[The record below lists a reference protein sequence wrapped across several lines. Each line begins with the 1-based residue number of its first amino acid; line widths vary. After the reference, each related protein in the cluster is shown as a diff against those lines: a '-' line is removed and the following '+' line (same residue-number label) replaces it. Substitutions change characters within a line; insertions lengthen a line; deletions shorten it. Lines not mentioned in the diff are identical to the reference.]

1 MRSHL
6 KIWGKSLLHSSKW
19 SLNSKMAD
27 RSRLVKTL
35 VNGQQKAGSY
45 TIEWDSKD
53 TNGELLPSGI
63 YFVELKVDDKFTQ
76 AKKLLLLR

>member
-1 MRSHL
+1 M
-6 KIWGKSLLHSSKW
+6 LHSLKW

-45 TIEWDSKD
+45 TIEWDGKD

>member
-1 MRSHL
+1 M
-6 KIWGKSLLHSSKW
+6 LHSSKW

-35 VNGQQKAGSY
+35 VNGEQKAGSY
-45 TIEWDSKD
+45 KIEWDSKD
-53 TNGELLPSGI
+53 INGKLLPSGI

>member
-1 MRSHL
+1 M
-6 KIWGKSLLHSSKW
+6 LHSLKW

-53 TNGELLPSGI
+53 TNGKLLPSGI

>member
-1 MRSHL
+1 
-6 KIWGKSLLHSSKW
+6 
-19 SLNSKMAD
+19 MAD

-45 TIEWDSKD
+45 TIEWNGKD

>member
-1 MRSHL
+1 MGVKTCSP
-6 KIWGKSLLHSSKW
+6 KW

-35 VNGQQKAGSY
+35 VNGEQKAGSY
-45 TIEWDSKD
+45 KIEWDSKD
-53 TNGELLPSGI
+53 INGKLLPSGI

>member
-53 TNGELLPSGI
+53 TNGKLLPSGI
-63 YFVELKVDDKFTQ
+63 YFVELKIDDKFTQ

>member
-6 KIWGKSLLHSSKW
+6 KIWGKSLLRSSKW

-27 RSRLVKTL
+27 RDRLVKTL

-53 TNGELLPSGI
+53 TNGKLLPSGI
-63 YFVELKVDDKFTQ
+63 YFVELKMDDKFTQ

>member
-1 MRSHL
+1 
-6 KIWGKSLLHSSKW
+6 LLHSPKW
-19 SLNSKMAD
+19 SLNSKIGD
-27 RSRLVKTL
+27 RGRLVKTL